1 MPQAHPTGPG
11 LHGATWTFPVP
22 RVDRG
27 AWARPAGDSSE
38 MVAPDRWA
46 ANTGPVVQRVVQ
58 SRCAPRHRTGSGDLL
73 VARLDRK
80 GFRWEVPWAALISFR
95 TAACQ
100 NLPARCLLALSRRL
114 LRKHENLGFR
124 SRAEFPPPHLYR
136 SVFERPIMAHKN
148 QRQPEQLAPPVQR
161 MRLRYAKRSV
171 ARFTSHRDFAR
182 SFERVLLRARI
193 PMALSSGFNPHPRI
207 SYANASA
214 TGAASEAEYLEI
226 ALWEVCDPEKVKDAL
241 NAEMPTGMEVLEV
254 VESDRAPWTEVLTA
268 SAWTVRV
275 SHSTDPA
282 AVSSAV
288 DALLAS
294 STWVVQ
300 RMTKSG
306 LRDFDVRGALIGLGA
321 DGDLVRMMIRH
332 QTPLVRPDDVMGA
345 LGSQIDGFDRQG
357 CLFTRLYQGRVGL
370 LEDGTADER
379 GLRTALIDAFDG
391 RAVQVW

>member
-1 MPQAHPTGPG
+1 
-11 LHGATWTFPVP
+11 
-22 RVDRG
+22 
-27 AWARPAGDSSE
+27 
-38 MVAPDRWA
+38 
-46 ANTGPVVQRVVQ
+46 
-58 SRCAPRHRTGSGDLL
+58 
-73 VARLDRK
+73 
-80 GFRWEVPWAALISFR
+80 
-95 TAACQ
+95 
-100 NLPARCLLALSRRL
+100 
-114 LRKHENLGFR
+114 
-124 SRAEFPPPHLYR
+124 
-136 SVFERPIMAHKN
+136 MAHRN

-207 SYANASA
+207 SYANASP

-254 VESDRAPWTEVLTA
+254 VESDRVAWTEVLTA
-268 SAWTVRV
+268 SAWTVHV
-275 SHSTDPA
+275 PHSTDPA

-294 STWVVQ
+294 PTWVVQ

-332 QTPLVRPDDVMGA
+332 QTPLVRPNDVMGA
-345 LGSQIDGFDRQG
+345 LESQIDGFDRQE

-379 GLRTALIDAFDG
+379 ELKTALIDAFDG

>member
-1 MPQAHPTGPG
+1 MRA
-11 LHGATWTFPVP
+11 L
-22 RVDRG
+22 
-27 AWARPAGDSSE
+27 
-38 MVAPDRWA
+38 
-46 ANTGPVVQRVVQ
+46 
-58 SRCAPRHRTGSGDLL
+58 
-73 VARLDRK
+73 
-80 GFRWEVPWAALISFR
+80 GFAALQSF
-95 TAACQ
+95 
-100 NLPARCLLALSRRL
+100 L
-114 LRKHENLGFR
+114 H
-124 SRAEFPPPHLYR
+124 PHFYR
-136 SVFERPIMAHKN
+136 SVLKGPIMAHRN

-171 ARFTSHRDFAR
+171 ARFMSHRDFAR

-207 SYANASA
+207 SYANASP

-254 VESDRAPWTEVLTA
+254 VESDRVAWTEVLTA
-268 SAWTVRV
+268 SAWTVHV
-275 SHSTDPA
+275 PHSTDPA

-294 STWVVQ
+294 PTWVVQ

-345 LGSQIDGFDRQG
+345 LKSQIDGFDRQE

-379 GLRTALIDAFDG
+379 GLKTALIDAFDG